1 MLNKGWHLIG
11 GVHATGAFSFPW
23 RGPLPLLDDP
33 EHAELLLTY
42 ALIRH
47 KLDGLQPLP
56 SALLFISAHW
66 ETREPTLTA
75 AAQPS
80 LLFDYYGFPPQS
92 YQLRYPAPGA
102 PGLAAALA
110 EQLAAGGWTT
120 HLDAERGLDHGVFV
134 PGMLLFPRADIPCL
148 QLSLLDSLD
157 AAAHVKLGHALR
169 ALREQNVLII
179 GSGFS
184 FHNMRAFFDPVTE
197 REAQLNLAF
206 ENWLEATLGIENE
219 QERERALVSWKHAPG
234 AAFCHPREEHL
245 LPVHVCAAAAGH
257 SVTRE
262 WRFTALGRHGSCYW
276 WD

>member
-1 MLNKGWHLIG
+1 MQPVLFLSHG
-11 GVHATGAFSFPW
+11 G
-23 RGPLPLLDDP
+23 GPLPLLDDP

-47 KLDGLQPLP
+47 KLDGLHPLP

-66 ETREPTLTA
+66 ETREPTITA

-102 PGLAAALA
+102 PGLAASLA
-110 EQLAAGGWTT
+110 DQLAAWGWTT

-157 AAAHVKLGHALR
+157 ATAHLELGHALR
-169 ALREQNVLII
+169 ALRDENVLII

-184 FHNMRAFFDPVTE
+184 FHNMRAFFDPVTNQ
-197 REAQLNLAF
+197 EASLNLAF
-206 ENWLEATLGIENE
+206 ENWLESSLRIDDE
-219 QERERALVSWKHAPG
+219 QLRESSLANWKQAPG

-245 LPVHVCAAAAGH
+245 LPIHVCAAAAGKP
-257 SVTRE
+257 VAQE
-262 WRFTALGRHGSCYW
+262 WRFTALNRHGSCYW
-276 WD
+276 WN

>member
-1 MLNKGWHLIG
+1 MQVLAIQPVLFLSHG
-11 GVHATGAFSFPW
+11 G
-23 RGPLPLLDDP
+23 GPLPLLDDP
-33 EHAELLLTY
+33 AHAELLLTY

-47 KLDGLQPLP
+47 KLDALPHSP

-92 YQLRYPAPGA
+92 YQLRYPVVGA
-102 PGLAAALA
+102 PELAVTLA
-110 EQLAAGGWTT
+110 EQLGKWGWTA
-120 HLDAERGLDHGVFV
+120 HLDSERGLDHGVFV

-148 QLSLLDSLD
+148 QLSLFDSLD
-157 AAAHVKLGHALR
+157 AAAHLQLGHALR
-169 ALREQNVLII
+169 ALRNENVLII

-184 FHNMRAFFDPVTE
+184 FHNMRAFFDPVTQQ
-197 REAQLNLAF
+197 EAALNLAF
-206 ENWLEATLGIENE
+206 ENWLEVTLRLED
-219 QERERALVSWKHAPG
+219 ERERERCLLKWKQAPG

-245 LPVHVCAAAAGH
+245 LPIHVCAAAAGKP
-257 SVTRE
+257 VTQE
-262 WRFTALGRHGSCYW
+262 WRFTALNRHGSCYW